1 MQPTRFSIVLDIRP
15 VDETTQ
21 EHARVLILSGLGER
35 FGYIDE
41 MLNQDLNDIV
51 ANYVEKAH
59 IFLIGTIGNEI
70 VCPGALVQEDQS
82 TGRVVRMSVAKEC
95 RRRGFGT
102 AMLQRLMD
110 LAREKGYRKLLVETN
125 NDWDD
130 AIDFYKR
137 FGFVEYDRDKIS
149 VYTKVRNH
157 NLLKISSPL

>member
-70 VCPGALVQEDQS
+70 VCTGALVQEDQS
-82 TGRVVRMSVAKEC
+82 TGRVVRMSVAKEY

-110 LAREKGYRKLLVETN
+110 LAREKDIENCWLRQTMIGMMRLISTSDLVSSSMTE
-125 NDWDD
+125 
-130 AIDFYKR
+130 IK
-137 FGFVEYDRDKIS
+137 S
-149 VYTKVRNH
+149 VSILQCLY
-157 NLLKISSPL
+157 